1 MCLLELCEKYFQTTN
16 LYEVLQIP
24 ETASNKEV
32 KKAYH
37 KLSLK
42 IHPDK
47 VEEDK
52 RLEATEKFKVL
63 RSIYEI
69 LMDQKRRSIY
79 DATKSVNNDNFN
91 VIIDDAD
98 DEMEYLG
105 SSAIEKQDI
114 NKAYLASLGDMNY
127 IFVRTDQEPRIRKI
141 VNELIK
147 TGEVPDD
154 TFVHEPAS

>member
-24 ETASNKEV
+24 ETASDKEV

-91 VIIDDAD
+91 VIINDGWDWD
-98 DEMEYLG
+98 VYWPWLFIMSFLQER
-105 SSAIEKQDI
+105 SSAVENQDI

-127 IFVRTDQEPRIRKI
+127 IVII
-141 VNELIK
+141 VIILYI
-147 TGEVPDD
+147 
-154 TFVHEPAS
+154 FSL